1 MPRDFLFG
9 MIRVPMWDYYWG
21 LTAAQVELL
30 SIDQPIVVY
39 KADQNKEKPWKD
51 GKVSESYAQKAY
63 RKWLE
68 GKKKREKEGSEID
81 IQKVMTEGK
90 KVDFGKYLET
100 GEKKELESN

>member
-30 SIDQPIVVY
+30 TIDQPIVVY
-39 KADQNKEKPWKD
+39 KADKKEAPWKD
-51 GKVSESYAQKAY
+51 GKVSEEYAKSQY

-68 GKKKREKEGSEID
+68 RKQQRER
-81 IQKVMTEGK
+81 EGK
-90 KVDFGKYLET
+90 TIDLEKTFAKGRKVDMKTYMET
-100 GEKKELESN
+100 GEKKDIE